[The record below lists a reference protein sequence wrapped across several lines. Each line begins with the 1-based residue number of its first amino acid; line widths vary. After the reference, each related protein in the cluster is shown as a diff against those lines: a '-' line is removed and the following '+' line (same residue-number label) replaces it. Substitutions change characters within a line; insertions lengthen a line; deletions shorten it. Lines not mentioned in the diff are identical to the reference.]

1 MSPAGVWLSA
11 PQIDGRP
18 APTRNC
24 NEITT
29 AVEVWLYAGKRTEN
43 RQVDAADCEAYCQ
56 QCGAPANVFGAIFH
70 YPECD
75 WDTEDIRFRR
85 RSASDLGLRGPLGL
99 AWARAVRN

>member
-29 AVEVWLYAGKRTEN
+29 AVEVWLYAAKTTEN
-43 RQVDAADCEAYCQ
+43 RQVDTTDCEAYCQ

-70 YPECD
+70 DPACNWEIC
-75 WDTEDIRFRR
+75 DIRFWPTT
-85 RSASDLGLRGPLGL
+85 AVNLRLKGPLGL
-99 AWARAVRN
+99 AWTQSARN